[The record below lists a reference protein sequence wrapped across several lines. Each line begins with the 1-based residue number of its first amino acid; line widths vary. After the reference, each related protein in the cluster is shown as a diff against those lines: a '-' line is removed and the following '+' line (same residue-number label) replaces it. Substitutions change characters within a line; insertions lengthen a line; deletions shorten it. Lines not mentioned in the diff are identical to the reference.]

1 MCQMDGLLIEIRYAV
16 RSLLRRPALAALAVL
31 TLAVGVGAN
40 TVAFSAIDALLFH
53 PLAFRDVDRLGWVML
68 NSPNHPDGHL
78 SSTEFDDLRRT
89 SRAFDAVAAS
99 AAVTLALDSDGRAE
113 QIFASLVSPN
123 FFEAIGA
130 RAEIGR
136 TLTSSDASLLVQ
148 IPAVVS
154 HRFWRNALGGA
165 AIDGKTL
172 TIGGRLVSIVGV
184 MPDAFQG
191 PTGVYAPEIWLP
203 LDRVDVLGIA
213 GEIRK
218 PTYRWL
224 GAFARLAPGANVSQ
238 AQTELAGYASR
249 WKAAG
254 PLIRNGRS
262 DVSARFYPMRDGHP
276 ELQAIAPYAWLT
288 MATVGIVLLLAC
300 FNVTALLLT
309 RASER
314 RREIGVRLA
323 LGAGRARVIRGLLIE
338 GLLLAAASGAA
349 ALVVAAWSERLL
361 AVFALPA
368 PEPQRLRMGIDA
380 RLVEFT
386 GALVLLAGV
395 LPALLPAVHAT
406 GRGITRSM
414 RLDAGFGDG
423 RPSRAR
429 NCFVI
434 AQIAGSTL
442 FLAVALLC
450 VRSFLDAAAFNPG
463 VDVDRTVVANLDPM
477 HYGMDTARTRV
488 LLDVLLQ
495 RLAASPAI
503 AQIAAADRV
512 PFSVG
517 YPHVESVAVPGEAC
531 ADTECRA
538 VLTYAVTSGHF
549 ATFGMRMVDGRELTP
564 AEVRAGSAVVI
575 NEALAAAR
583 FPSGRAVGQTLLIGR
598 PAHAV
603 QIAGVVT
610 TINQYR
616 VGETSTPVLYRSL
629 TDGDLAHGF
638 ALIARASGDPRAAA
652 IALRDTIG
660 STAPGVPPAA
670 IDGMRDRL
678 ALPLWPYR
686 TGAGFFLT
694 CGTLALLLA
703 TVGLFGATY
712 FTVCQRTRE
721 FGIRIAIGARQ
732 GDVMRQVLAEGLR
745 LSVPGA
751 LLGLT
756 AALVVGRLL
765 SRLLVGVS
773 PSDPLSFGG
782 AVAIQIAVGLM
793 ACVLPARRATQ
804 ADPVIAL
811 RVD

>member
-1 MCQMDGLLIEIRYAV
+1 
-16 RSLLRRPALAALAVL
+16 
-31 TLAVGVGAN
+31 
-40 TVAFSAIDALLFH
+40 
-53 PLAFRDVDRLGWVML
+53 
-68 NSPNHPDGHL
+68 
-78 SSTEFDDLRRT
+78 
-89 SRAFDAVAAS
+89 
-99 AAVTLALDSDGRAE
+99 
-113 QIFASLVSPN
+113 
-123 FFEAIGA
+123 
-130 RAEIGR
+130 
-136 TLTSSDASLLVQ
+136 
-148 IPAVVS
+148 
-154 HRFWRNALGGA
+154 
-165 AIDGKTL
+165 
-172 TIGGRLVSIVGV
+172 
-184 MPDAFQG
+184 
-191 PTGVYAPEIWLP
+191 
-203 LDRVDVLGIA
+203 
-213 GEIRK
+213 
-218 PTYRWL
+218 
-224 GAFARLAPGANVSQ
+224 
-238 AQTELAGYASR
+238 
-249 WKAAG
+249 
-254 PLIRNGRS
+254 
-262 DVSARFYPMRDGHP
+262 
-276 ELQAIAPYAWLT
+276 
-288 MATVGIVLLLAC
+288 
-300 FNVTALLLT
+300 
-309 RASER
+309 
-314 RREIGVRLA
+314 
-323 LGAGRARVIRGLLIE
+323 
-338 GLLLAAASGAA
+338 
-349 ALVVAAWSERLL
+349 
-361 AVFALPA
+361 
-368 PEPQRLRMGIDA
+368 
-380 RLVEFT
+380 
-386 GALVLLAGV
+386 
-395 LPALLPAVHAT
+395 
-406 GRGITRSM
+406 
-414 RLDAGFGDG
+414 
-423 RPSRAR
+423 
-429 NCFVI
+429 
-434 AQIAGSTL
+434 
-442 FLAVALLC
+442 
-450 VRSFLDAAAFNPG
+450 
-463 VDVDRTVVANLDPM
+463 
-477 HYGMDTARTRV
+477 
-488 LLDVLLQ
+488 
-495 RLAASPAI
+495 
-503 AQIAAADRV
+503 
-512 PFSVG
+512 
-517 YPHVESVAVPGEAC
+517 
-531 ADTECRA
+531 

-638 ALIARASGDPRAAA
+638 ALIARASGDPRAA
-652 IALRDTIG
+652 IVALRDTIG

-670 IDGMRDRL
+670 IDSMRDRL